1 MKRIAIILLSMIPLF
16 AFNACDQRDDIQADV
31 DALNARL
38 DELNTQLEALNA
50 SINALYDVAMLQG
63 NIYVTG
69 YSKNEKG
76 DYTLSLSNGDNLIV
90 YGGQPAEEIPAMGF
104 REENGVWYWT
114 YTLDG
119 VTYDLLDE
127 KGNPVQASPT
137 DGKDGETPAISVQD
151 GRWGYTIGGGEW
163 TEIPGNYGIADAN
176 DIPNGV
182 FANVKSKDDNANILV
197 FTYGDDELEVAL
209 LGGLDMTFAT
219 QDTPSETV
227 KDIIVQ
233 AGGEDVTLNATLT
246 KVEKV
251 IIDPTPLEVKLDETA
266 DPEGHT
272 VTVTAPAGLEAG
284 TYIVYFQIFS
294 EARYRL
300 IVPLEVEVMDAGA

>member
-127 KGNPVQASPT
+127 EGKPVQASPT
-137 DGKDGETPAISVQD
+137 DGKDGETPVISVQE
-151 GRWGYTIGGGEW
+151 GRWGYKIGDGEW

-294 EARYRL
+294 EAGYRL

>member
-104 REENGVWYWT
+104 REEDGVWYWT
-114 YTLDG
+114 CTLDG

-127 KGNPVQASPT
+127 EGKPVQASPT
-137 DGKDGETPAISVQD
+137 DGKDGETPAISVQN

-163 TEIPGNYGIADAN
+163 TPIGGNYGFADVTT
-176 DIPNGV
+176 IPNGV
-182 FANVKSKDDNANILV
+182 FADVKPKDGDANILV
-197 FTYGDDELEVAL
+197 FTYGEDKLEVAL
-209 LGGLDMTFAT
+209 LGGLAMTFAT
-219 QDTPSETV
+219 QAEPSTV
-227 KDIIVQ
+227 VASTSVQ
-233 AGGEDVTLNATLT
+233 AGRSVTLNATLT
-246 KVEKV
+246 EVEKV
-251 IIDPTPLEVKLDETA
+251 IIDPTPLKVKLEETSA
-266 DPEGHT
+266 PEGGHT
-272 VTVTAPAGLEAG
+272 VTVTAPDGLEAG

-294 EARYRL
+294 EAGYRL
-300 IVPLEVEVMDAGA
+300 IVPLEVEVTGTGA

>member
-1 MKRIAIILLSMIPLF
+1 MIPLF

-104 REENGVWYWT
+104 REEDGVWYWT
-114 YTLDG
+114 CTLDG
-119 VTYDLLDE
+119 VPYDLLDE
-127 KGNPVQASPT
+127 EGKPVKASPT
-137 DGKDGETPAISVQD
+137 DGKDGETPVISVQE
-151 GRWGYTIGGGEW
+151 GRWGYKIGDGEW

-294 EARYRL
+294 EAGYRL

>member
-127 KGNPVQASPT
+127 EGKPVQASPI

-163 TEIPGNYGIADAN
+163 TPIEGNYGIADVTK
-176 DIPNGV
+176 IPNGV
-182 FANVKSKDDNANILV
+182 FANVAPKEGDDNVLV
-197 FTYGDDELEVAL
+197 FTYEDAELEVAL
-209 LGGLDMTFAT
+209 LGGLGMTFAT
-219 QDTPSETV
+219 QDTHAETV
-227 KDIIVQ
+227 TSTSVQ
-233 AGGEDVTLNATLT
+233 AGQSVTLNATLT
-246 KVEKV
+246 EVEKV
-251 IIDPTPLEVKLDETA
+251 IIDPTLLEVKLEETSA
-266 DPEGHT
+266 PEGGHI
-272 VTVTAPAGLEAG
+272 VTVSAPDGLAEG
-284 TYIVYFQIFS
+284 MYIVYFQIFS
-294 EARYRL
+294 EAGYRL
-300 IVPLEVEVMDAGA
+300 IVPLEVEVTGTGA

>member
-119 VTYDLLDE
+119 VPYDLPDE
-127 KGNPVQASPT
+127 EGNPVQASPT
-137 DGKDGETPAISVQD
+137 DGKDGETPVISVQE
-151 GRWGYTIGGGEW
+151 GRWGYKIGDGEW

-294 EARYRL
+294 EAGYRL

>member
-104 REENGVWYWT
+104 REENGVWYWI

-119 VTYDLLDE
+119 VPYDLLDE
-127 KGNPVQASPT
+127 EGKPVKASPT
-137 DGKDGETPAISVQD
+137 DGKDGETPVISVQE
-151 GRWGYTIGGGEW
+151 GRWGYKIGDGEW

-294 EARYRL
+294 EAGYRL

>member
-119 VTYDLLDE
+119 VTYDLPDE
-127 KGNPVQASPT
+127 EGNPVQASPT
-137 DGKDGETPAISVQD
+137 DGKDGETPVISVQE

-163 TEIPGNYGIADAN
+163 TPIKGNYGIADAN

-272 VTVTAPAGLEAG
+272 VTVTAPAGLVEG

-294 EARYRL
+294 EAGYRL

>member
-127 KGNPVQASPT
+127 KGNPVKASPT

-163 TEIPGNYGIADAN
+163 TPIKGNYGIADVTT
-176 DIPNGV
+176 IPNGV
-182 FANVKSKDDNANILV
+182 FADVEPKAGNENILV
-197 FTYGDDELEVAL
+197 FTYGEDKLEVAL
-209 LGGLDMTFAT
+209 LGGLAMTFAT
-219 QDTPSETV
+219 QVEPSTEVTSTS
-227 KDIIVQ
+227 VQ
-233 AGGEDVTLNATLT
+233 AGQSVTLNATLT
-246 KVEKV
+246 EVEKV
-251 IIDPTPLEVKLDETA
+251 IIDPTPLGVKLEKTSA
-266 DPEGHT
+266 PEGGHI
-272 VTVTAPAGLEAG
+272 VTVSAPDGLAEG

-300 IVPLEVEVMDAGA
+300 IVPLEVEVTGTGA